1 MLVINFLITYF
12 QLLESFCQ
20 PRNVYTFSIMDF
32 SGIFI
37 YQLPENN
44 NSQPT
49 DILNND
55 NMIASLENNAAITLK
70 PGAVLTVTGANNEN
84 DAKREVADFLASS
97 ERSDLGYFLISKD
110 YFLLYLKSGSSA
122 HGIA

>member
-1 MLVINFLITYF
+1 L
-12 QLLESFCQ
+12 
-20 PRNVYTFSIMDF
+20 

-37 YQLPENN
+37 YQLLKITILNLLI
-44 NSQPT
+44 
-49 DILNND
+49 ILNNG

-84 DAKREVADFLASS
+84 EAKTEVAAFLASS
-97 ERSDLGYFLISKD
+97 KRNDLGYFLISKD